1 MMRLTVCVITLT
13 PLSVHY
19 MKPPTIWGNG
29 FGCIIS
35 LRVVDASSM
44 PILPNGHPMATII
57 MLAHRAVDF
66 IVNDE
71 DAL

>member
-1 MMRLTVCVITLT
+1 MTDCVFIALV
-13 PLSVHY
+13 SVHY
-19 MKPPTIWGNG
+19 VHHQSFGGIG
-29 FGCIIS
+29 FIS

-44 PILPNGHPMATII
+44 PIVPNGHPMSTII

-71 DAL
+71 DAAL